1 MINYEWK
8 IKALKAD
15 NDVLISA
22 HYYVNGIDGDISVDT
37 EGNWIFEKEYLLLSN
52 QKESEIASLVRQETM
67 KDGVNTIEYGIETQ
81 INGLK
86 TTKIVELPWVSNT
99 FTME

>member
-8 IKALKAD
+8 IKALKAN

-37 EGNWIFEKEYLLLSN
+37 EGTWIFEKQYLLSNN

-67 KDGVNTIEYGIETQ
+67 KNDVNIIEYGIETQ
-81 INGLK
+81 INAIEA
-86 TTKIVELPWVSNT
+86 TKLVELPWVSNT